1 MAQVVVLKLNYGTAA
16 QLDEAVGS
24 DRQLVIE
31 TDTHRP
37 RVMDG
42 KTKGGF
48 RLAFASDISEQSA
61 AIAANAAAI
70 SNLKTSIK
78 TLCDEIVAAK
88 GA

>member
-1 MAQVVVLKLNYGTAA
+1 MDKVVILKLAYGTAA
-16 QLDEAVGS
+16 QLDAKAFDE
-24 DRQLVIE
+24 RQIVIE
-31 TDTHRP
+31 LETFRP

-42 KTKGGF
+42 KTIGGLK
-48 RLAFASDISEQSA
+48 LAFLSDISDQSV

-70 SNLKTSIK
+70 SSLKTSIK